1 MSYREPTEI
10 RDRVTIDWDVPIK
23 MDDGLTLRDAGMR
36 TVRNQECNASGGV
49 RLPEVAVPLGT
60 HGGAT

>member
-1 MSYREPTEI
+1 MSP
-10 RDRVTIDWDVPIK
+10 DRVTIDWDVPIK

-36 TVRNQECNASGGV
+36 TVRNRNALHQAASACQK
-49 RLPEVAVPLGT
+49 VAVPLGT